1 LKKIIDK
8 IRNSKDAKS
17 LLGNFVSLSAI
28 NLVSLIIPFFTLPYV
43 LRIIGLEKYG
53 LIALASSLMAYF
65 VTLVDYSFNIT
76 ATRDVAKHKNS
87 YKQLCLI
94 YSKVLSVKIFFMILS
109 FIAITIIIFLN
120 ERFYAEWQI
129 YLLITTQLLSNVLFP
144 QWFFQGMEHMKFIA
158 IIKVSI
164 QLLFAASIFIFIKEE
179 TDFLLYVILLVSS
192 KILSGLIGQIILWR
206 KYKMKYHFISYHR
219 FKRTL
224 ETNFPIF
231 VNQFFP
237 LLYNNT
243 STFLLGFF
251 VSNEMVGIYAAIRKI
266 IEISVTM
273 LKTISNV
280 FYPFL
285 NRRHDA
291 FKRYEKLLLTVSV
304 MLIILLIVFHP
315 LIFLFLNINWDGA
328 FWLHTILSVSI
339 LGYVLYDIYGLN
351 YLIVK
356 TYDKAVM
363 QNTIWMSI
371 IGFCIAFPLIYY
383 FGVIGAALTLLI
395 TRFLMGL
402 GVFYVYKQKFSLAE

>member
-1 LKKIIDK
+1 MKIIDK
-8 IRNSKDAKS
+8 IRHSKDAKT

-28 NLVSLIIPFFTLPYV
+28 NLVSLIIPFFTLPYI
-43 LRIIGLEKYG
+43 LRVIGLEKYG
-53 LIALASSLMAYF
+53 LITFASALMAYF

-94 YSKVLSVKIFFMILS
+94 YSKVLSVKLFFMMIS
-109 FIAITIIIFLN
+109 FIAIISIIFLN
-120 ERFYAEWQI
+120 ERFYTNWPI
-129 YLLITTQLLSNVLFP
+129 YLLVSTQLLSNALFP
-144 QWFFQGMEHMKFIA
+144 QWFFQGIEQMKYIA
-158 IIKVSI
+158 LINVSI
-164 QLLFAASIFIFIKEE
+164 QFLFAVSIFIFIKEE

-192 KILSGLIGQIILWR
+192 TVLSGLIGQIILWTR
-206 KYKMKYHFISYHR
+206 YHMKFHFISFHR

-224 ETNFPIF
+224 KANFPIF

-237 LLYNNT
+237 MLYNNT

-251 VSNEMVGIYAAIRKI
+251 VSNELVGIYAAIRKI
-266 IEISVTM
+266 IDISITL

-291 FKRYEKLLLTVSV
+291 FNRYKKLILIVTGTMIVL
-304 MLIILLIVFHP
+304 LIIFHP
-315 LIFLFLNINWDGA
+315 IILWFLNIDWDQA
-328 FWLHTILSVSI
+328 FWLLTILALSI

-356 TYDKAVM
+356 RYDIAVM
-363 QNTIWMSI
+363 KNTIWMSI
-371 IGFCIAFPLIYY
+371 IGFCITFPLIYY
-383 FGVIGAALTLLI
+383 FDVIGAALTLLV

-402 GVFYVYKQKFSLAE
+402 GVFYLYKQKKPHSV